1 MRSQFSREYR
11 LLRSTF
17 DDRCQSSTRSVRAR
31 QLLTTVQIISSGSS
45 YVFKPTNI
53 SERKRVIEME
63 LFHKTVPHSPAPNAT
78 VLPSR
83 STGMSGVGVFPD
95 GKKSSN
101 ALRYCGSP
109 TFRTNSANRGSQGSS
124 KKSVFKPTNNQ
135 SCS

>member
-11 LLRSTF
+11 LLRPTF

-63 LFHKTVPHSPAPNAT
+63 LFHKTVPHSPAQGACECSPCA
-78 VLPSR
+78 LPEASR
-83 STGMSGVGVFPD
+83 PPLRSVASHST
-95 GKKSSN
+95 
-101 ALRYCGSP
+101 
-109 TFRTNSANRGSQGSS
+109 
-124 KKSVFKPTNNQ
+124 
-135 SCS
+135 